1 MTARETQIAK
11 RILDHLHK
19 LDGGQA
25 HALAIHAEI
34 GGVALCSGSEFDSVM
49 EILNQER
56 WVIGIHTKFKGNLW
70 NISDA
75 GEAARL
81 QM

>member
-11 RILDHLHK
+11 RILDFLHAE
-19 LDGGQA
+19 DGKQL
-25 HALAIHAEI
+25 HALTIHGEI
-34 GGVALCSGSEFDSVM
+34 GGLNLCSSQEFDAALG
-49 EILNQER
+49 ELNTRKLVVGVQ
-56 WVIGIHTKFKGNLW
+56 TKFRGMVF

-81 QM
+81 EM